1 MDPAMSSGP
10 VGVVV
15 SDTSQ
20 NTTDRYLWAYLP
32 VAPNVVGMTAHE
44 PRLAY
49 EDLLA
54 PGDLRADCEAVVR
67 TLPAVSTTAPSLLY
81 DDFPREVRKPEIRIS
96 DAAKRIADALELHL
110 D

>member
-1 MDPAMSSGP
+1 MSAN
-10 VGVVV
+10 
-15 SDTSQ
+15 Q
-20 NTTDRYLWAYLP
+20 
-32 VAPNVVGMTAHE
+32 

-67 TLPAVSTTAPSLLY
+67 TLPAVSTTAPSLRY

-96 DAAKRIADALELHL
+96 DAAKRLADALELHL